1 MSTPSIE
8 AEREPDNKDT
18 PQEALGH
25 GLPRWAEVGIALT
38 GLAATSPLLII
49 TGVLVRSTGRPVLFR
64 QRRMGKGGRPF
75 TLVKFRTMRPDSRGR
90 PITTDGDDRIT
101 PVGRFLRKT
110 KLDELPEL
118 WNVLRGD
125 MSLVGPRPE
134 VTEYVDL
141 NDGLWQQVLRVRPG
155 ITDPLAL
162 RLPNEEQLLQS
173 VNASEEQYL
182 QILQR
187 FKLKQS
193 LGYQRERTWFSD
205 IRVLVQT
212 VSVVVTRPTSNQ
224 LHWDDI
230 VRMS

>member
-1 MSTPSIE
+1 MSTPSFG

-18 PQEALGH
+18 PQEALGR
-25 GLPRWAEVGIALT
+25 GLPRWAEAGITLT
-38 GLAATSPLLII
+38 GLVATLPLLII
-49 TGVLVRSTGRPVLFR
+49 TGALVRSTGRPVLFR
-64 QRRMGKGGRPF
+64 QQRMGRGGRPF
-75 TLVKFRTMRPDSRGR
+75 TLVKFRTMRPNSRGR
-90 PITTDGDDRIT
+90 PITTEGDDRIT
-101 PVGRFLRKT
+101 PVGRILRKT

-134 VTEYVDL
+134 VPEYVDL
-141 NDGLWQQVLRVRPG
+141 NDRLWQQVLRVRPG
-155 ITDPLAL
+155 ITDPLAIRL
-162 RLPNEEQLLQS
+162 RNEEQLLKS
-173 VNASEEQYL
+173 AETSEEQYL

-193 LGYQRERTWFSD
+193 LAYQRERTWFSD

-212 VSVVVTRPTSNQ
+212 VSALVTRPTSNQ
-224 LHWDDI
+224 LQWDDI